1 MSLDKDRLGSA
12 IWTTIK
18 AQESYSPAISPSQDA
33 AGLALWKSIA
43 KEILDEI
50 KNNAV
55 VDSTGAD
62 AQTGTV
68 TSTGTVS

>member
-1 MSLDKDRLGSA
+1 MSLDKDRLGTA

-18 AQESYSPAISPSQDA
+18 AQESNSPAISPAQDA

-43 KEILDEI
+43 KEIIDEI
-50 KNNAV
+50 TGHAV
-55 VDSTGAD
+55 VDSSGAD
-62 AQTGTV
+62 PQGGSV